1 MTIAFPLIS
10 KAAAQLPYVTLE
22 IHKLEAAIFESWLA
36 KLVYIVYTEFLTE
49 DRGTTYKTVQ
59 TELLLLLL
67 LRN

>member
-1 MTIAFPLIS
+1 MTRVFPLIS

-22 IHKLEAAIFESWLA
+22 VHNLEAAIFESWLA

-59 TELLLLLL
+59 TEFIYFIFFKK
-67 LRN
+67 